1 MKNFTVI
8 LCCIL
13 FSSMAFS
20 QDLTINVEVCESA
33 SEVRMTGPWWS
44 WAVDGGPLASKNTNG
59 TWTITMP
66 DMTNDK
72 VMEYLFVVDGVQE
85 NLIQV
90 MADGGSCAPVTDYSS
105 YANRKWDGATDS
117 LTIDATYGK
126 CTACDNDC
134 DGIDCDA
141 STGVTEANF
150 SELSIFPNPTTDYL
164 VVSNATS
171 FDRLRIVN
179 LFGSVV
185 LNQITLGNLTRLDLS
200 DFSPGIYF
208 VRVFSNNQEAIKK
221 ISVK

>member
-20 QDLTINVEVCESA
+20 QDLTINVEVCDGA
-33 SEVRMTGPWWS
+33 SEVRMTGPWWG
-44 WAVDGGPLASKNTNG
+44 WDPNGGPLASDNG
-59 TWTITMP
+59 DGSWTITMP
-66 DMTNDK
+66 AMTSDK
-72 VMEYLFVVDGVQE
+72 EMEYLFVADGVQE
-85 NLIQV
+85 SLIQV
-90 MADGGSCAPVTDYSS
+90 MADGGDCAPVTDYSS
-105 YANRKWDGATDS
+105 YANRKWSGATDP
-117 LTIDATYGK
+117 LTVDATYGK
-126 CTACDNDC
+126 CTAC
-134 DGIDCDA
+134 A
-141 STGVTEANF
+141 STGVTEAIF
-150 SELSIFPNPTTDYL
+150 SELSIFPNPTTNFL

-171 FDRLRIVN
+171 LDRLRIVN

-208 VRVFSNNQEAIKK
+208 VRVFSNNQEVIKK